1 MARDPALQP
10 INAPRPFAPVE
21 GLKLPAIASTADAM
35 LEHAL
40 HRRLQPEGQPAN
52 ALGQLQWLAGQLARI
67 QHSSA
72 LPFDLLVF
80 DAPQLVV
87 FAAFSVQNLPSWVRG
102 VAEEPLRQGALALVV
117 AVTVLL
123 VACTWIGE
131 RRLRAQGFDVDG
143 RLPPG
148 DSGEAA

>member
-1 MARDPALQP
+1 STPSATRTSRKRRTRPTGCSCAAEPAMARDPALTP
-10 INAPRPFAPVE
+10 MNAPRPFAPVE

-52 ALGQLQWLAGQLARI
+52 ALGQLRWLAGQLARI

-87 FAAFSVQNLPSWVRG
+87 FAA
-102 VAEEPLRQGALALVV
+102 
-117 AVTVLL
+117 
-123 VACTWIGE
+123 
-131 RRLRAQGFDVDG
+131 
-143 RLPPG
+143 
-148 DSGEAA
+148 